1 MMYDPAAVLRSLNHG
16 VYVIGVSNGNQSHAF
31 TAAWV
36 MQVSFDPLLLA
47 LSIHPAH
54 SSYEMLRCGGV
65 FTVNVLPAER
75 MDLAEHFGRSGNKDR
90 LCDIQWHHAKTG
102 APLLDE
108 AMAWLDC
115 EFSHECPAGDHVL
128 VIGRVVDGAL
138 VDPDALPM
146 NYRDT
151 GDMDG
156 SSRLFPRRF

>member
-1 MMYDPAAVLRSLNHG
+1 MINDPAAVFRSLTQG
-16 VYVIGVSNGNQSHAF
+16 VYVIGVSDDNRVHAF

-36 MQVSFDPLLLA
+36 MQVSFDPPFLA
-47 LSIHPAH
+47 LSIHPGHA
-54 SSYEMLRCGGV
+54 SYEILLRGGV

-75 MDLAEHFGRSGNKDR
+75 MDLAEHFGRPGNTDR
-90 LCDIQWHHAKTG
+90 MRGIQWHHARTG
-102 APLLDE
+102 APILDE

-115 EFSHECPAGDHVL
+115 EFSHECPVGSHML

-138 VDPDALPM
+138 VNPDAAPM

-156 SSRLFPRRF
+156 SSRLHPRRF

>member
-1 MMYDPAAVLRSLNHG
+1 MMNDPAVVLRSLTHG
-16 VYVIGVSNGNQSHAF
+16 VYVIGVSDGNRTHAF

-36 MQVSFDPLLLA
+36 MQISFAPLLLA
-47 LSIHPAH
+47 LSIHPEH
-54 SSYEMLRCGGV
+54 TSCELLRHGGV

-75 MDLAEHFGRSGNKDR
+75 MDLAEHFGRSGNTDR
-90 LCDIQWHHAKTG
+90 LRDIKWHYAKTG
-102 APLLDE
+102 TPILDE

-128 VIGRVVDGAL
+128 VIGRVVDGTL
-138 VDPDALPM
+138 VNPDALPM

-156 SSRLFPRRF
+156 SSKLYPDRF